1 MDNIELYHWGVR
13 GMKWGVRRYQNK
25 DGSLTKAGKK
35 RYDKELAKTKAELKS
50 VKEREKTK
58 AKIDKLNAMKADV
71 ENRKKALG
79 DIDTIDKAKNSI
91 KNHSEEK
98 KSKKRTIKDLSDAEL
113 QAKVDRLQLEKRYR
127 DLMKES
133 VPKESKK
140 GKEFVSDVLDKS
152 GKNIATQLATYVM
165 GRGVNKVL
173 GDIFEDESI
182 VNPKKGQK
190 DK

>member
-1 MDNIELYHWGVR
+1 MDNIELYHWGVQ

-79 DIDTIDKAKNSI
+79 DSDTIDKAKNSI

-152 GKNIATQLATYVM
+152 GKNIAIQLTTYVM

-173 GDIFEDESI
+173 GDIFNDESI

>member
-1 MDNIELYHWGVR
+1 MDNIELYHWGVQ

-25 DGSLTKAGKK
+25 DGSLSKAGKE
-35 RYDKELAKTKAELKS
+35 RYDKELAKTKAERKA

-79 DIDTIDKAKNSI
+79 DSDTIDKAKNSI
-91 KNHSEEK
+91 KKHSEEK

-133 VPKESKK
+133 VPKETKK
-140 GKEFVSDVLDKS
+140 GKEFVSDVRDKS
-152 GKNIATQLATYVM
+152 GKNIAIQLTTYVM

-173 GDIFEDESI
+173 GDIFNDELV

>member
-1 MDNIELYHWGVR
+1 MDNIELYHWGVQ

-79 DIDTIDKAKNSI
+79 DSDTIDKAKNSI
-91 KNHSEEK
+91 KKHSEEK

-152 GKNIATQLATYVM
+152 GKNIPIQLTTYVM
-165 GRGVNKVL
+165 GSGVNKVL
-173 GDIFEDESI
+173 GDIFNDELV
-182 VNPKKGQK
+182 VNPKKGQE

>member
-1 MDNIELYHWGVR
+1 MDNIELYHWGVQ

-79 DIDTIDKAKNSI
+79 DIDTADKAKNSI
-91 KNHSEEK
+91 KKHSEEK
-98 KSKKRTIKDLSDAEL
+98 KSKKRTIKDLSDEEL

-140 GKEFVSDVLDKS
+140 GKEFVLYKFRSMVVGADEILEEYL
-152 GKNIATQLATYVM
+152 KN
-165 GRGVNKVL
+165 
-173 GDIFEDESI
+173 S
-182 VNPKKGQK
+182 
-190 DK
+190 

>member
-1 MDNIELYHWGVR
+1 MDNIELYHWGVQ

-25 DGSLTKAGKK
+25 DGSLTKAGKR

-79 DIDTIDKAKNSI
+79 DSDTVDKAKNSI
-91 KNHSEEK
+91 KKHSEEK

-152 GKNIATQLATYVM
+152 GKNIAIQLTTYVM

-173 GDIFEDESI
+173 GDIFNDESI